1 MLQPRFSVLM
11 AMLIYFF
18 QRKKHNKREDLY
30 EQKVTALEDQKRK
43 MEKKFKSSNESLSSQ
58 VEYLK
63 NKNVQINLLKKEI
76 ETVETSTSSYLEKK
90 NGKLHAL
97 LESHL
102 MTESNWIRFKREF
115 EKEFP
120 DFSQNL
126 ITNFPELT
134 DSNKRIIFLQ
144 KLGFSNIEISQS
156 LGITTDAV
164 KKAKQRLK
172 KKLGGHQDLLLLFTQ
187 KETTKTKT

>member
-43 MEKKFKSSNESLSSQ
+43 MEEKFKSSNESLSSQ

-76 ETVETSTSSYLEKK
+76 ETVETSSSSYLEKK

-134 DSNKRIIFLQ
+134 DSNKRIIFLPR
-144 KLGFSNIEISQS
+144 SR
-156 LGITTDAV
+156 
-164 KKAKQRLK
+164 AK
-172 KKLGGHQDLLLLFTQ
+172 
-187 KETTKTKT
+187 

>member
-43 MEKKFKSSNESLSSQ
+43 MEEKFKSSNESLSSQ

-76 ETVETSTSSYLEKK
+76 
-90 NGKLHAL
+90 
-97 LESHL
+97 
-102 MTESNWIRFKREF
+102 
-115 EKEFP
+115 
-120 DFSQNL
+120 
-126 ITNFPELT
+126 
-134 DSNKRIIFLQ
+134 
-144 KLGFSNIEISQS
+144 
-156 LGITTDAV
+156 
-164 KKAKQRLK
+164 
-172 KKLGGHQDLLLLFTQ
+172 
-187 KETTKTKT
+187 